1 MLGEA
6 RTAAIENARV
16 RAEQYAAAAGTE
28 VGEILRII
36 ETSAQVPIPFDGE
49 FAADEAARA
58 SVAIEPG
65 TQDLAADVTVVFAM
79 ELIATRRPVMALP
92 SPQRAVASASAL
104 ARAALRPERPD
115 RLPRAAIA
123 LAAWGPTMAGAVAA
137 ATARY
142 PLAPAV
148 IDEQGRLSYADLWAA
163 TDGVARGLRAR
174 GVGPASTVGVLAR
187 NHRGFVVSVVAAAKL
202 GADIVYLNT
211 GFAAPQLADVVAHE
225 GIDAVLHD
233 DEFTAIVEGCGA
245 SIRLTGSELD
255 ALAVERSYLPLLPTR
270 RTGRQVILTSGTTG
284 RPKGASRS
292 TAGGV
297 DALTPLLET
306 IPIRARDTVV
316 IAAPLFHAWGLAH
329 LGVGLGFSSTAV
341 LQSRFDPEATLAAVA
356 ANGADGLVVV
366 PVMLQRILALDD
378 GVRRRYDTSSL
389 RYIASS
395 GSALGAPLARAALEQ
410 LRADPAQH
418 LRLHRGVAGDGGRPR
433 GPARRP
439 VDRRSAGARQHRA
452 HPRRR
457 RQRGADR

>member
-1 MLGEA
+1 
-6 RTAAIENARV
+6 
-16 RAEQYAAAAGTE
+16 
-28 VGEILRII
+28 
-36 ETSAQVPIPFDGE
+36 
-49 FAADEAARA
+49 
-58 SVAIEPG
+58 
-65 TQDLAADVTVVFAM
+65 
-79 ELIATRRPVMALP
+79 MALP

-123 LAAWGPTMAGAVAA
+123 LAAYGPTMAGAVAA

-233 DEFTAIVEGCGA
+233 DEFTPIVDGCGA
-245 SIRLTGSELD
+245 SIRLNSSELD
-255 ALAVERSYLPLLPTR
+255 ALAAERSYLPLLPTR

-297 DALTPLLET
+297 DSLTPLLET

-356 ANGADGLVVV
+356 ANDADGLVVV
-366 PVMLQRILALDD
+366 PVMLQRILAL
-378 GVRRRYDTSSL
+378 GAQVRRRYDTSSL

-395 GSALGAPLARAALEQ
+395 GSALGAPLAPRRAGE
-410 LRADPAQH
+410 LRTDPAQH
-418 LRLHRGVAGDGGRPR
+418 LRLDRGVAGDCGRPR

-439 VDRRSAGARQHRA
+439 VDGRSAGARQHRA

-457 RQRGADR
+457 RQRGADW